1 MCCMDPI
8 TARRDAAWVGTGV
21 SDINGV
27 STGAVGCGWSCA
39 DVGLASFRD
48 WCFTGD
54 RVDRPRC
61 ALRFRK
67 RVEHG
72 ERAQLDAN
80 ASRGRRGEQPH
91 TSQRQC
97 LLDRERIGLASV
109 FHVKPTHSRPSHRR
123 TRSRCDLAR
132 RPAFRPRGCGWR
144 ARRDLGR
151 WYGHNGA
158 ERPVRRVGRRIPHV
172 SRETSSTIRVLCLDG
187 CRSSSWERG
196 RSRGCGR
203 RRVWEYACAVGHIDE
218 SCKPAPGDATADA
231 LRAESTLGWGHRRP
245 APAHMRRRCGN
256 ERVFHVKHP
265 RIIGRSAPLACTRPP
280 PAHAAQWRS
289 TIHARR
295 RRDWTVG
302 TAAWERDRSG
312 SVSAGRHGQPMR
324 SGAISSSVAQLLPP
338 FRRAVER
345 CTLRR
350 SSFEWKTRAAGSST
364 KTWRE

>member
-1 MCCMDPI
+1 MG
-8 TARRDAAWVGTGV
+8 RHGSVRHQR
-21 SDINGV
+21 SFYR
-27 STGAVGCGWSCA
+27 CGWSCA

-132 RPAFRPRGCGWR
+132 RPAFRPRGCGRR

-158 ERPVRRVGRRIPHV
+158 GRPVRRVGRRIPHV

-231 LRAESTLGWGHRRP
+231 LRAESTLGWGSSAPRPCPHATSLRQRTGVSRETPANHRTERAAGVYETSSCTRRTVAVNDPRASASRLDRRNRRLGAGPERLRQRRP
-245 APAHMRRRCGN
+245 A
-256 ERVFHVKHP
+256 
-265 RIIGRSAPLACTRPP
+265 RSAHALWGHLLLRGAALA
-280 PAHAAQWRS
+280 A
-289 TIHARR
+289 
-295 RRDWTVG
+295 
-302 TAAWERDRSG
+302 
-312 SVSAGRHGQPMR
+312 VSPVR
-324 SGAISSSVAQLLPP
+324 
-338 FRRAVER
+338 
-345 CTLRR
+345 
-350 SSFEWKTRAAGSST
+350 
-364 KTWRE
+364 